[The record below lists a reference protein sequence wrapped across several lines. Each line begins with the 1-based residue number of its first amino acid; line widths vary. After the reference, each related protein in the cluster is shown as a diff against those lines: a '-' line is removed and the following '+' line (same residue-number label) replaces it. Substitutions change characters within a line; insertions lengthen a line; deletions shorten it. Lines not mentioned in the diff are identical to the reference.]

1 MSAFIT
7 LFLDKK
13 LEVLLLF
20 IDHMNMTTIAVAI
33 SLLIGVPLGI
43 FITRNKKFA
52 AFIIGIANLM
62 QSIPSI
68 ALLAFAVP
76 FVGIG
81 EKPAI
86 VMVLIYS
93 LLPMIKNTFTGI
105 SSIDPKVIEAAK
117 GIGLSS
123 FQLLT
128 KVQLPIAMPFIM
140 AGIRISAVAAVGTM
154 TIAAFAG
161 AGGLG
166 WFINLGLN
174 SGSPQLVLL
183 GAIPASLLALAIDYL
198 LAKLERIMTSEGLK
212 APEFIHPMTKK
223 QQKMEK
229 YIVISLC
236 GLLVFGPFVA
246 SSASRF
252 GSGEEKKIT
261 VGTSNYT
268 EAIVLGYIYTELIEA
283 NTEIKVEK
291 KFNLNGAVFA
301 FQALEHQQIDTVVAY
316 TGGTLANVLH
326 QPLQKDPDVVWNI
339 VQAKMKEQYQVHVSE
354 PLGFNNT
361 YLLSVRP
368 NIAEKYGLHKLSDVV
383 ARANQ
388 LRIGCTVEFIQRAD
402 CLPGL
407 EKEYNIE
414 FKAVKGLDSTIR
426 YQAIEANEVDIIDAY
441 STDGLLKKL
450 NLVALED
457 DIGFFPPYYAIT
469 LTRMAVFEQYPEL
482 EPLFAKL
489 ENSIDDEAMR
499 TMNYQVD
506 VEGMDAKD
514 VAHAFLL
521 KKGYI

>member
-1 MSAFIT
+1 MNAFIT

-13 LEVLLLF
+13 LEVLRLF
-20 IDHMNMTTIAVAI
+20 IDHMNMTTIAVSI

-52 AFIIGIANLM
+52 DIIIGIANLM

-105 SSIDPKVIEAAK
+105 SSIDPKVTEAAK
-117 GIGLSS
+117 GIGLSPL
-123 FQLLT
+123 QLLT

-140 AGIRISAVAAVGTM
+140 AGVRISAVAAVGTM

-198 LAKLERIMTSEGLK
+198 LAKLEKIMTSEGLK
-212 APEFIHPMTKK
+212 APELMRPITKK
-223 QQKMEK
+223 RRKIER
-229 YIVISLC
+229 YVVIAFC
-236 GLLVFGPFVA
+236 GLLVFGPIIA
-246 SSASRF
+246 GSASKF
-252 GSGEEKKIT
+252 SSGQEKKIT

-283 NTEIKVEK
+283 NTDIKVEK

-301 FQALEHQQIDTVVAY
+301 FQALEHDQIDTVVAY
-316 TGGTLANVLH
+316 TGGTLANVLC
-326 QPLQKDPDVVWNI
+326 QPLEKDPDSVWRT
-339 VQAKMKEQYQVHVSE
+339 VQAKMKEQYQVHVSQ

-361 YLLSVRP
+361 YLLSVQP
-368 NIAEKYGLHKLSDVV
+368 QVAEQYGLKKLSDVV
-383 ARANQ
+383 LRADQ
-388 LRIGCTVEFIQRAD
+388 LRLGCTVEFIQRAD
-402 CLPGL
+402 CLPSL
-407 EKEYNIE
+407 EKEHHVK
-414 FKAVKGLDSTIR
+414 FKVVKGLDSTIR
-426 YQAIEANEVDIIDAY
+426 YQAIEAGEVDIIDAY

-457 DIGFFPPYYAIT
+457 DIGFFPPYYAVA
-469 LTRMAVFEQYPEL
+469 LTRMAVLEKYPEL

-489 ENSIDDEAMR
+489 EHSIDDEAMR
-499 TMNYQVD
+499 AMNYQVD
-506 VEGMDAKD
+506 VEGIDAKE
-514 VAHAFLL
+514 VAHTFLL
-521 KKGYI
+521 KKGFI